1 MYVSAEYLLT
11 RVLPLI
17 VLIGVEVFRGTC
29 GVGLVTVAF
38 RVLQEVANAINKI
51 RGTKQIFI

>member
-11 RVLPLI
+11 KVLPLI
-17 VLIGVEVFRGTC
+17 VLTGVEVFRGAW

-38 RVLQEVANAINKI
+38 RVLQEVANANNKI
-51 RGTKQIFI
+51 KGTKQIFI